1 MSRTAVSADPL
12 YAVKIVLATCLGVVL
27 AAVTIELMKAAD
39 GGTVPLFPPMC
50 RAFVSARDDCTFMGI
65 TIPCFKIFDKDT
77 VAHFDMG
84 LEMTAIWTF
93 VVTFMIGFVPLC
105 KIVDDLW
112 VSRKNDWKTSS
123 LLIACALYAMETAV
137 FALIRYYWGV
147 CKPLVGEC
155 LCA

>member
-1 MSRTAVSADPL
+1 MGGSVSVDPL
-12 YAVKIVLATCLGVVL
+12 SALRVVLIVYLGVVVF
-27 AAVTIELMKAAD
+27 AVAIELVKVAD
-39 GGTVPLFPPMC
+39 GGTVPPFPPMC
-50 RAFVSARDDCTFMGI
+50 KASISARDDCTFMGI

-77 VAHFDMG
+77 AAHFGMG
-84 LEMTAIWTF
+84 LEMSAIWTF
-93 VVTFMIGFVPLC
+93 VVTFIIGFVPLC
-105 KIVDDLW
+105 KIVDDIW

-123 LLIACALYAMETAV
+123 LQIACALYAMETAV